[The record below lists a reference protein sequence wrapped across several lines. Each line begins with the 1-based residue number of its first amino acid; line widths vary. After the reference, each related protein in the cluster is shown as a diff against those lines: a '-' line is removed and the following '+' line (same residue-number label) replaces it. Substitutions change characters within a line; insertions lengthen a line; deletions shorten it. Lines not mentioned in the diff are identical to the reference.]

1 MKLRLFASHY
11 RRNSVG
17 DKVIVKKW
25 IYLETNTLQRKNVGH
40 LRRQEALKYG
50 MVSFYGVGN
59 EWEDYFNYFGEGSG
73 ISRDWATA
81 PFWSLKVVLRTVIV
95 PGRVS

>member
-1 MKLRLFASHY
+1 MSHP

-59 EWEDYFNYFGEGSG
+59 EWEDYFNYFRQGAE
-73 ISRDWATA
+73 ISRNWASVRFS
-81 PFWSLKVVLRTVIV
+81 PFMV
-95 PGRVS
+95 P